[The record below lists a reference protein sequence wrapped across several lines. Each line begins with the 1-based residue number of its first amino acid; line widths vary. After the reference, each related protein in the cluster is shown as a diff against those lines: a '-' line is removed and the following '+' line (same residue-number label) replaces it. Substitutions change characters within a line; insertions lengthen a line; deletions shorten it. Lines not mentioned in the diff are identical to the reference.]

1 MSTLLSQKLV
11 ATFQPTHVHAEGG
24 EYEVLDF
31 PRVKCFA
38 MDRTFPVWHNGVLYR
53 NKDNLLCVRTL
64 EDFND
69 RFKPL

>member
-11 ATFQPTHVHAEGG
+11 ATFKPTHTHVAGG

-31 PRVKCFA
+31 PRVKVNIN
-38 MDRTFPVWHNGVLYR
+38 PELSEWVNGVLYR
-53 NKDNLLCVRTL
+53 NKDNLLCVRTA
-64 EDFND
+64 ENFNA